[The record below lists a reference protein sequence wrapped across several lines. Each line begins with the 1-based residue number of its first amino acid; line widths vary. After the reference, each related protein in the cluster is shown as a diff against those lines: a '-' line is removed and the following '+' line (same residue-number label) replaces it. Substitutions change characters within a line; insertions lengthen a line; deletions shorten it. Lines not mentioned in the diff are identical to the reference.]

1 MSISRLIVNFK
12 NIGLFQIQGVIKNS
26 KIVRDVLKSFEIL
39 STPNSFKNNSY
50 IIKKLNKMQ
59 QIMNVNV
66 MLQPLGS
73 YSSFKIHKSSKIFQ
87 RLISEC
93 LNLFKCYIFIFKI
106 FESDKKFLLFNNFFQ
121 N

>member
-39 STPNSFKNNSY
+39 SIPNSFKNNSY

-73 YSSFKIHKSSKIFQ
+73 YSSSKIFQ

-93 LNLFKCYIFIFKI
+93 LKLFKCYIFIFKI